1 MLIAESR
8 LTAVWSGFINEVGMG
23 AMAASTTTNTS
34 TGLEDI
40 IVAETDLSD
49 VDGERGQLI
58 VRGYFIEDL
67 VGRVT
72 FEDACVLL
80 WTGQLPKDTEREKWR
95 ARIGQAR
102 REAFDL
108 LPALGNALSM
118 PDGMD
123 ALRAAL
129 GHVRA
134 TGNDEQDT
142 VFLAGAAAVFAAA
155 WGRLLTSQHPIE
167 PDTSQSQAGDYFRML
182 TGTTAAP
189 PLLNGLDS
197 YLCCVID
204 HGLNASTLAARVVAS
219 TGSDMVS
226 AVVAG
231 VGALKGPLH
240 GGAPGPV
247 LDMLDAIET
256 PTRARPW
263 LTAHIAAGHRIM
275 GMGHRI
281 YRVRDPRAAALE
293 RAATAL
299 ERSGLG
305 GARLALARVVECEA
319 EALLAERHPER
330 RLRANVEFY
339 TAVLLEAIGIPR
351 TLFSPTFAVSRV
363 AGWCAHY
370 QEQRR
375 RGRLMRPL
383 SRYIGP
389 MPGANEAQGL
399 SAAV

>member
-1 MLIAESR
+1 
-8 LTAVWSGFINEVGMG
+8 
-23 AMAASTTTNTS
+23 MAASTLNNTS

-80 WTGQLPKDTEREKWR
+80 WTGQLPTSSEREKWR

-142 VFLAGAAAVFAAA
+142 VFLAGAAAVFAAG
-155 WGRLLTSQHPIE
+155 WGRLLTGQRPIE
-167 PDTSQSQAGDYFRML
+167 PDPSLSQAGDYFRML

-189 PLLNGLDS
+189 PLLKRTRQLPVLRHRPRPECFDPCRSRGGLDWIGHGQCGRRWRRGIEGAIARRRSGSCPGHARRDRDARAGATVAHGS
-197 YLCCVID
+197 YRGRSAN
-204 HGLNASTLAARVVAS
+204 HGN
-219 TGSDMVS
+219 GSSDLS
-226 AVVAG
+226 
-231 VGALKGPLH
+231 
-240 GGAPGPV
+240 
-247 LDMLDAIET
+247 
-256 PTRARPW
+256 RARP
-263 LTAHIAAGHRIM
+263 TCGCPGAG
-275 GMGHRI
+275 
-281 YRVRDPRAAALE
+281 RD
-293 RAATAL
+293 
-299 ERSGLG
+299 
-305 GARLALARVVECEA
+305 GAG
-319 EALLAERHPER
+319 
-330 RLRANVEFY
+330 
-339 TAVLLEAIGIPR
+339 TIGIGRSEARAGASCR
-351 TLFSPTFAVSRV
+351 TRS
-363 AGWCAHY
+363 
-370 QEQRR
+370 
-375 RGRLMRPL
+375 
-383 SRYIGP
+383 
-389 MPGANEAQGL
+389 
-399 SAAV
+399 

>member
-1 MLIAESR
+1 
-8 LTAVWSGFINEVGMG
+8 
-23 AMAASTTTNTS
+23 
-34 TGLEDI
+34 
-40 IVAETDLSD
+40 
-49 VDGERGQLI
+49 
-58 VRGYFIEDL
+58 
-67 VGRVT
+67 
-72 FEDACVLL
+72 
-80 WTGQLPKDTEREKWR
+80 
-95 ARIGQAR
+95 
-102 REAFDL
+102 
-108 LPALGNALSM
+108 
-118 PDGMD
+118 
-123 ALRAAL
+123 
-129 GHVRA
+129 
-134 TGNDEQDT
+134 
-142 VFLAGAAAVFAAA
+142 
-155 WGRLLTSQHPIE
+155 
-167 PDTSQSQAGDYFRML
+167 
-182 TGTTAAP
+182 
-189 PLLNGLDS
+189 
-197 YLCCVID
+197 
-204 HGLNASTLAARVVAS
+204 
-219 TGSDMVS
+219 
-226 AVVAG
+226 
-231 VGALKGPLH
+231 
-240 GGAPGPV
+240 
-247 LDMLDAIET
+247 MLDAIET

-305 GARLALARVVECEA
+305 GARLALARVVEREA

-389 MPGANEAQGL
+389 APL
-399 SAAV
+399 SFTGHSSGPRI